1 MWVGMISQIHTVEV
15 FVVKFLSTNSKSRT
29 YRAGHPVGM
38 WEKSER
44 KRVQS
49 NFDLAKKGPRGT
61 FPAIAALDERTGGSG
76 NGGGMGGEGRK
87 NCNGGADER
96 AELVCQSQ
104 IGLLVVVAQQEQPGR
119 NSKEGRKEGAC
130 RERGRE
136 RERG

>member
-61 FPAIAALDERTGGSG
+61 FPAIAALDERTDAVRAAAAAT
-76 NGGGMGGEGRK
+76 EAAWEARE
-87 NCNGGADER
+87 ER
-96 AELVCQSQ
+96 IATAERTS
-104 IGLLVVVAQQEQPGR
+104 
-119 NSKEGRKEGAC
+119 
-130 RERGRE
+130 ERS
-136 RERG
+136 